1 MCTNQFSYLR
11 LCISDWIIITNI
23 ILHLFILYLI
33 FDFILFKKIWLLL
46 FLKQTQSNI
55 LAFFNKLS
63 KISIILLKELNMEH
77 RYSTKSLRENIITL
91 NLIVYWLIVVNRPW
105 KQQERYT
112 NTSSAHSKLTPSSQP
127 TNLNRTP
134 HRFNDLIKK
143 SNITWIIFQR
153 RDNRTVW
160 VDTIED
166 TIFNLKTEFYL
177 KSL

>member
-1 MCTNQFSYLR
+1 MTA
-11 LCISDWIIITNI
+11 
-23 ILHLFILYLI
+23 FILKTNTIQYISI
-33 FDFILFKKIWLLL
+33 F
-46 FLKQTQSNI
+46 S
-55 LAFFNKLS
+55 KLS
-63 KISIILLKELNMEH
+63 KISIILLKELNMDIQQNDYETT
-77 RYSTKSLRENIITL
+77 SSLWTRL
-91 NLIVYWLIVVNRPW
+91 LINRRARPW

-127 TNLNRTP
+127 TNLHRTP

-143 SNITWIIFQR
+143 SNITWITFQR

-166 TIFNLKTEFYL
+166 TIFNLKTEFWDL